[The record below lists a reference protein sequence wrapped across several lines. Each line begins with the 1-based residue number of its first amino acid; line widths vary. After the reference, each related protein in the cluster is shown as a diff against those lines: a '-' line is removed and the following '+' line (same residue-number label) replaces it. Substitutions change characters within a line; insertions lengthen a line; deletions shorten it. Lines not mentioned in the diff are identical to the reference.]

1 MAVAA
6 TIDPQQLLASSSGT
20 ETMYS
25 QVTAQ
30 QSAPAGTVSPQHA
43 LSMLTPDQLRGM
55 VQRARMLMKLM
66 QRDEEQEAE
75 LARIRAVLQYYQ
87 QYHRAQAYQ
96 QHAYLAHQRAHAAS
110 LSAPSANGWASKP
123 SPSPENGESQ
133 PLPNGVSPSTTTLDP
148 TISAILSGPLP
159 PEPEPNQPVIFTP
172 TQLNTLRYQIYAF
185 KLLSRGLPLPAHVQ
199 LAIQR
204 PEEAVEREEET
215 VALAGKT
222 TMDRIVDSAV
232 RAHVGAK
239 AQGTNG
245 DIDMHDVDEESSG
258 DLTNGGVIPFTH
270 LKRPRHPF
278 QRLEATKYE
287 RMLISPTTP
296 MNLDPQMLLAER
308 DHFVEAR
315 VNQRVRELEAL
326 PITFGQGGGP
336 KFKLSDLTMDIDE
349 AHDEVKP
356 TSGRLRTIIELK
368 ALKLREKQRQLR
380 QDVIATYTRSSFI
393 NQSSTRA
400 ALTKLRQQTVRD
412 ARTTEVL
419 EKKQRDERIR
429 KSKQKQ
435 LDYLQ
440 SIINHGRDMLA
451 ARKAAVQNSQRFGK
465 MVLRFHADW
474 EKEEQRR
481 LERLSKDRLKAL
493 KNDDEEAYMKLV
505 DTAKD
510 TRITHL
516 LKKTNEYLENLTQ
529 GILAQQKAAG
539 VSAILSDEAPVTEA
553 TFGANG
559 FDDGEPANDKQ
570 KADYYAVAHRV
581 QEKITEQPS
590 ILVGGSLK
598 DYQLK
603 GLQWMVSLYNNKLN
617 GILADEMGLG
627 KTIQTISLVTFLIE
641 KKRQPGPYLVIVP
654 LSTLTNWTLEFQKW
668 APSVHTIVY
677 KGSPPVRKQIQHQI
691 RHGGFQVL
699 LTTYEYIIKDR
710 LALSKLRWLYM
721 IIDEGHRMKNTQ
733 SRLSTTLTTF
743 YTSRYRLILTGTPL
757 QNNLPELWALLN
769 FILPHIFNSSESFMD
784 WFSRPFANTGGQ
796 EKLEL
801 NEEEALLV
809 IRGLHKV
816 LRPFLLRRLKK
827 DVESELPDKTEKII
841 KCRMSALQARMYD
854 WMKKYKAVLTIAG
867 DGKARAT
874 GGKGVNNTIMQLR
887 KICNHPFVFP
897 AVDTDINMGRVDT
910 DPNIYRAAGKFE
922 LIDRMLPKL
931 FRCGHRVLIFFQMT
945 EVMTIFEDYC
955 NYRHYRYLRL
965 DGMTKSE
972 DRGEAMKKFNEKDS
986 PYSLFLLSTRAGG
999 LGLNLQTADT
1009 VIIFDSDWNPHAD
1022 LQAQDR
1028 AHRIGQKKAV
1038 SVFRLITDKS
1048 VEEHMLARARD
1059 KLDMDGKVIQAGRF
1073 DQKTSA
1079 QEQENLL
1086 RLLLEADAADDQ
1098 EESVEMTNDE
1108 LNEIL
1113 ARGDEEEEIFQQ
1125 MDKELDARDLAE
1137 WRAKGHIGPLP
1148 ERLMQDSE
1156 LPYEYLHPKAPEE
1169 LKEEELLAGRGQ
1181 RVKGP
1186 VMYTDGLTDDQ
1197 FLRALE
1203 EDGTDFAEIVEKKR
1217 QRRERQAAKK
1227 AAFAA
1232 GLLTVDNSARGTPE
1246 SPFDQ
1251 DSATPDL
1258 SRATSQLW
1266 TNVNGT
1272 STAPSPAANGD
1283 GTPVPKGRKRK
1294 RYDESFQ
1301 LVVDGE
1307 ADGSRDEPGAKR
1319 LKAEEVQESGK
1330 KGRKANPFRDRL
1342 KKVFLQAFQQVQNS
1356 VSDDGHYRT
1365 AIFKELPDPTM
1376 YPDYYGIITNPI
1388 ALSVIKRRTYAGYYR
1403 SVPQFREDWKLMFD
1417 NARSYNTEESQVYED
1432 AVVLEKEL
1440 DDIIKKLTY
1449 GTDLP
1454 GAEGG
1459 TNPVSEEETKPNG
1472 KEELNDEDSMD
1483 VDEPPPPPPPEKK
1496 PLKIKVKL
1504 RQPA

>member
-1 MAVAA
+1 MA
-6 TIDPQQLLASSSGT
+6 TIDPQQLLAPPP
-20 ETMYS
+20 
-25 QVTAQ
+25 TADGGSMASASLPAYQPPQPQLTPQ
-30 QSAPAGTVSPQHA
+30 QA
-43 LSMLTPDQLRGM
+43 LAMLTPDQLRGM
-55 VQRARMLMKLM
+55 VQRAKVLMKL
-66 QRDEEQEAE
+66 QERDEEQDQE
-75 LARIRAVLQYYQ
+75 LARIKSVLQYYQ

-96 QHAYLAHQRAHAAS
+96 QHAYLAHQRAHAAA
-110 LSAPSANGWASKP
+110 LSAPSVNGWAHKPAAEGDSKP
-123 SPSPENGESQ
+123 H
-133 PLPNGVSPSTTTLDP
+133 PNGTSTPAVPLDP
-148 TISAILSGPLP
+148 SISAILAGPLP

-172 TQLNTLRYQIYAF
+172 TQLSTLRYQIHAF
-185 KLLSRGLPLPAHVQ
+185 RLLSRGLPLPPHIQ

-204 PEEAVEREEET
+204 PDEALQKEEEV
-215 VALAGKT
+215 VAAASRT

-239 AQGTNG
+239 ALEG
-245 DIDMHDVDEESSG
+245 DVEMRDVDEEEST
-258 DLTNGGVIPFTH
+258 DPNKAGVIPFTH
-270 LKRPRHPF
+270 LKRPQHPQ
-278 QRLEATKYE
+278 QRLAATKNQ

-296 MNLDPQMLLAER
+296 ANLDPQILLAER
-308 DHFVEAR
+308 DHFVDAR
-315 VNQRVRELEAL
+315 VTQRIRELEAL
-326 PITFGQGGGP
+326 PISIGQGGGP
-336 KFKLSDLTMDIDE
+336 VFKPSDITMDAD
-349 AHDEVKP
+349 AHEDVKP
-356 TSGRLRTIIELK
+356 TSGRLRTLIELK

-412 ARTTEVL
+412 ARTTEML

-440 SIINHGRDMLA
+440 SIVNHGRDMLA
-451 ARKAAVQNSQRFGK
+451 ARRSAAQASQRFGK

-481 LERLSKDRLKAL
+481 LEKLSKDRLKAL
-493 KNDDEEAYMKLV
+493 KNDDEEAYMKLI

-516 LKKTNEYLENLTQ
+516 LKKTNEYLDNLTQ

-539 VSAILSDEAPVTEA
+539 AVSTISDEMPAVSEA
-553 TFGANG
+553 TFGARG
-559 FDDGEPANDKQ
+559 FDDGEPANDKT
-570 KADYYAVAHRV
+570 KAEYYAVAHRIHETV
-581 QEKITEQPS
+581 TEQPS
-590 ILVGGSLK
+590 ILVGGTLK

-603 GLQWMVSLYNNKLN
+603 GLQWMLSLYNNKLN

-668 APSVHTIVY
+668 APSVNTVVY
-677 KGSPPVRKQIQHQI
+677 KGSPPVRKQLQGQI
-691 RHGGFQVL
+691 RQGGFQVL

-710 LALSKLRWLYM
+710 LVLSKIRWLYM

-733 SRLSTTLTTF
+733 SRLSTTLSSF

-769 FILPHIFNSSESFMD
+769 FSLPHIFNSSESFTD
-784 WFSRPFANTGGQ
+784 WFSRPFANTGTQ

-841 KCRMSALQARMYD
+841 KCRMSALQSRMYE
-854 WMKKYKAVLTIAG
+854 WMKAHKAVLTIAG
-867 DGKARAT
+867 DGRARAT
-874 GGKGVNNTIMQLR
+874 GGKGVNNMIMQLR

-897 AVDTDINMGRVDT
+897 AVDTDINMSRVDT
-910 DPNIYRAAGKFE
+910 DANIYRAAGKFE

-931 FRCGHRVLIFFQMT
+931 FRTGHRVLLFFQMT
-945 EVMTIFEDYC
+945 EIMTIFEDYC
-955 NYRHYRYLRL
+955 NYRHYKYLRL

-972 DRGEAMKKFNEKDS
+972 DRGEAMRKFNEKDS

-1048 VEEHMLARARD
+1048 VEEHMLSRARD

-1079 QEQENLL
+1079 KEQEDLL

-1098 EESVEMTNDE
+1098 DESVEMTNDE

-1125 MDKELDARDLAE
+1125 MDKELEAQDLVE
-1137 WRAKGHIGPLP
+1137 WRAKGRTGPV
-1148 ERLMQDSE
+1148 ERLMTDAD
-1156 LPYEYLHPKAPEE
+1156 LPYEYLHPKAPDEA
-1169 LKEEELLAGRGQ
+1169 KEEDLLVGRGQ
-1181 RVKGP
+1181 RARGP

-1203 EDGTDFAEIVEKKR
+1203 EDGTDLAEMVEKKR
-1217 QRRERQAAKK
+1217 LRRERKAAKK
-1227 AAFAA
+1227 VALASGMTA
-1232 GLLTVDNSARGTPE
+1232 DSSARETPE
-1246 SPFDQ
+1246 SGLDQ
-1251 DSATPDL
+1251 DSATPGI
-1258 SRATSQLW
+1258 SRATSLPW
-1266 TNVNGT
+1266 TNGVNGT
-1272 STAPSPAANGD
+1272 SAFPSPAPGDD
-1283 GTPVPKGRKRK
+1283 GTPAPRGRKRK
-1294 RYDESFQ
+1294 RFDESSPA
-1301 LVVDGE
+1301 VMDGE
-1307 ADGSRDEPGAKR
+1307 VEGAEEEPGAKR
-1319 LKAEEVQESGK
+1319 IKAEDAVK
-1330 KGRKANPFRDRL
+1330 KSKKANPYRERL
-1342 KKVFLQAFQQVQNS
+1342 KKVFLQCFQEIQDS
-1356 VSDDGHYRT
+1356 LADDGHYRC
-1365 AIFKELPDPTM
+1365 AIFKELPDQTM
-1376 YPDYYGIITNPI
+1376 YPDYYAVILNPI
-1388 ALSVIKRRTYAGYYR
+1388 AMSVIKRRTYAGYYKN
-1403 SVPQFREDWKLMFD
+1403 VPQFREDWKLMFD
-1417 NARSYNTEESQVYED
+1417 NARTYNTEESQVYED
-1432 AVVLEKEL
+1432 AVELEKEL
-1440 DDIIKKLTY
+1440 NEILKKLTY

-1459 TNPVSEEETKPNG
+1459 TNPVEPEEPTVNG
-1472 KEELNDEDSMD
+1472 KTDMKDEEAME

-1496 PLKIKVKL
+1496 ILKIKVKL
-1504 RQPA
+1504 KQPPAA

>member
-1 MAVAA
+1 MDWLRWLITNV
-6 TIDPQQLLASSSGT
+6 
-20 ETMYS
+20 
-25 QVTAQ
+25 
-30 QSAPAGTVSPQHA
+30 
-43 LSMLTPDQLRGM
+43 PD
-55 VQRARMLMKLM
+55 
-66 QRDEEQEAE
+66 
-75 LARIRAVLQYYQ
+75 
-87 QYHRAQAYQ
+87 Q

-110 LSAPSANGWASKP
+110 LSAPSVNGWAHKPSEADSKP
-123 SPSPENGESQ
+123 QTNGTA
-133 PLPNGVSPSTTTLDP
+133 PAPLDP
-148 TISAILSGPLP
+148 TISAILAGPLP
-159 PEPEPNQPVIFTP
+159 AEPEPNQPVIFTP
-172 TQLNTLRYQIYAF
+172 TQLSTLRYQIHAF

-204 PEEAVEREEET
+204 PDEALQKEEDV
-215 VALAGKT
+215 VALASRT

-239 AQGTNG
+239 AQEADVEMRDAEEEPDTGKNG
-245 DIDMHDVDEESSG
+245 V
-258 DLTNGGVIPFTH
+258 VPFTH
-270 LKRPRHPF
+270 LKRPQHPP
-278 QRLEATKYE
+278 QRLAATKNQ

-296 MNLDPQMLLAER
+296 ANLDPQMLLAER
-308 DHFVEAR
+308 DHFVDAR
-315 VNQRVRELEAL
+315 VNQRIRELEAL
-326 PITFGQGGGP
+326 PITFGQRDGP
-336 KFKLSDLTMDIDE
+336 AFKPSDLTMDADAQEDDE
-349 AHDEVKP
+349 KP
-356 TSGRLRTIIELK
+356 TSGRLRTLIELK

-412 ARTTEVL
+412 ARTTEML
-419 EKKQRDERIR
+419 EKKQREERIR

-440 SIINHGRDMLA
+440 SIVNHGRDMLA
-451 ARKAAVQNSQRFGK
+451 ARKAAAQGSQRFGK

-493 KNDDEEAYMKLV
+493 KNDDEEAYMKLI

-539 VSAILSDEAPVTEA
+539 AVTTISDEMAPPVSEA
-553 TFGANG
+553 TFGARG
-559 FDDGEPANDKQ
+559 FDDGEPANDKT
-570 KADYYAVAHRV
+570 KMDYYAVAHRV
-581 QEKITEQPS
+581 QETVSAQPG

-598 DYQLK
+598 EYQVK

-668 APSVHTIVY
+668 APTVNTVVY
-677 KGSPPVRKQIQHQI
+677 KGSPPVRKQIQNQI

-710 LALSKLRWLYM
+710 LVLSKIRWLYM

-733 SRLSTTLTTF
+733 SRLSTTLASF

-769 FILPHIFNSSESFMD
+769 FILPHIFNSSESFTD
-784 WFSRPFANTGGQ
+784 WFSRPFANTGTQ

-841 KCRMSALQARMYD
+841 KCRMSALQTRMYE

-874 GGKGVNNTIMQLR
+874 GGKGVNNMIMQLR

-897 AVDTDINMGRVDT
+897 AVDGDINMGRVDT
-910 DPNIYRAAGKFE
+910 DANIYRAAGKFE

-931 FRCGHRVLIFFQMT
+931 VRTGHRVLIFFQMT
-945 EVMTIFEDYC
+945 EIMTIFEDYC
-955 NYRHYRYLRL
+955 NYRHYSYLRL

-972 DRGEAMKKFNEKDS
+972 DRGEAMRKFNEKDS

-1048 VEEHMLARARD
+1048 VEEHMLSRARD

-1079 QEQENLL
+1079 KEQEELL
-1086 RLLLEADAADDQ
+1086 RLLMEADAADDQ
-1098 EESVEMTNDE
+1098 DESVEMTNDE

-1113 ARGDEEEEIFQQ
+1113 ARGDEEEEIFQR
-1125 MDKELDARDLAE
+1125 MDKELEAQELIE
-1137 WRAKGHIGPLP
+1137 WRNKGHTGPV
-1148 ERLMQDSE
+1148 ERLMQDSD
-1156 LPYEYLHPKAPEE
+1156 LPYEYLHPKAPDEI
-1169 LKEEELLAGRGQ
+1169 KEDEMLIGRGQ
-1181 RVKGP
+1181 RARGP

-1203 EDGTDFAEIVEKKR
+1203 EDGTDLAEMVEKKR
-1217 QRRERQAAKK
+1217 LRRERKAAKK
-1227 AAFAA
+1227 AALAS
-1232 GLLTVDNSARGTPE
+1232 GLIMTAESSARQTPE
-1246 SPFDQ
+1246 SGLDQ
-1251 DSATPDL
+1251 DSATPGI
-1258 SRATSQLW
+1258 SRATSLPW
-1266 TNVNGT
+1266 TNGVNGT
-1272 STAPSPAANGD
+1272 SAFPSPAPGDD
-1283 GTPVPKGRKRK
+1283 GTPAPKGRKRK
-1294 RYDESFQ
+1294 RYDESSPA
-1301 LVVDGE
+1301 VVDGE
-1307 ADGSRDEPGAKR
+1307 VDGAEEEPSAKR
-1319 LKAEEVQESGK
+1319 IKAEDIAK
-1330 KGRKANPFRDRL
+1330 KSKKANPYRDRL
-1342 KKVFLQAFQQVQNS
+1342 KKVFLECFQQLQNS
-1356 VSDDGHYRT
+1356 VADDGHYRCS
-1365 AIFKELPDPTM
+1365 IFKELPDQTM
-1376 YPDYYGIITNPI
+1376 YPDYYAVIFNPI
-1388 ALSVIKRRTYAGYYR
+1388 AMSVIKRRTYAGYYKN
-1403 SVPQFREDWKLMFD
+1403 VPQFCEDWKLMFD
-1417 NARSYNTEESQVYED
+1417 NARTYNTEESQVYED
-1432 AVVLEKEL
+1432 AVELEKEL
-1440 DDIIKKLTY
+1440 NEIIKKLTY

-1459 TNPVSEEETKPNG
+1459 TNPVEAEEPAVNG
-1472 KEELNDEDSMD
+1472 KEDVKNEDAME
-1483 VDEPPPPPPPEKK
+1483 VDDPLPAPPPEKK
-1496 PLKIKVKL
+1496 VLKIKVKL
-1504 RQPA
+1504 KQPPGV